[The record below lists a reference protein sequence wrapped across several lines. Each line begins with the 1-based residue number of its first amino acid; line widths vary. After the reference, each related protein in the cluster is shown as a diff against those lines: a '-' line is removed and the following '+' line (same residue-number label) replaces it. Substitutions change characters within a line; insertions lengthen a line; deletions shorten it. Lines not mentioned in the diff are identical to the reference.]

1 MRRVFSRLSPHQR
14 GGGLIGFR
22 ARAMT
27 NSGDN
32 NEHFDLECRDLRRT
46 FGDFVAVDNV
56 SFGVPRGDFFSILG
70 PSGCGKTTILRMMAG
85 FDMPTSGD
93 ILIKDKSMLNVPP
106 NKRPV
111 NMVFQHLALFPMMS
125 VAENIAYGLVRKGMN
140 KSEITAKVTSALERI
155 GLPGSGDK
163 GIKQLSGGQQQR
175 VAIARC
181 LVLEPAALLLDEPLG
196 ALDLK
201 LREHMKVELKKMQS
215 QFDTTFVYIT
225 HDQSEAL
232 VMSNHV
238 AVMNEG
244 RFEQIGTPQE
254 LYYHPDTAFVAG
266 FVGDSNRWHGRVDAV
281 DTTGV
286 RVSTGDGISLLA
298 VPAGEAKLVVGS
310 EVDIFVRPESVII
323 AHDEARAIEM
333 DNRLSGNVVSVLFNG
348 ANSRALVREAKTGGE
363 LDVALP
369 QTGEFSN
376 LSAGQE
382 VFLGWG
388 HQQAKAFVAKPDK
401 E

>member
-1 MRRVFSRLSPHQR
+1 MKDL
-14 GGGLIGFR
+14 
-22 ARAMT
+22 AE
-27 NSGDN
+27 N
-32 NEHFDLECRDLRRT
+32 NKSFDLECRDLRCN
-46 FGDFVAVDNV
+46 FGSFVAVDNV
-56 SFGVPRGDFFSILG
+56 SFGVPEGDFFSILG

-85 FDMPTSGD
+85 FLEPTSGD
-93 ILIKDKSMLNVPP
+93 ILIKGKSVLNVPP

-125 VAENIAYGLVRKGMN
+125 VAENIAYGLVRQGAN
-140 KSEITAKVTSALERI
+140 KTDIKTKVDSALERI

-163 GIKQLSGGQQQR
+163 NIKQLSGGQQQR
-175 VAIARC
+175 IAIARC

-201 LREHMKVELKKMQS
+201 LREHMKIELKKMQN

-244 RFEQIGTPQE
+244 RFEQIGTPQD
-254 LYYHPDTAFVAG
+254 LYYNPNTAFVAG
-266 FVGDSNRWHGRVDAV
+266 FVGENNRWHGRVDDI
-281 DTTGV
+281 DTTGI
-286 RVSTGDGISLLA
+286 RVSTAEGVSFLA
-298 VPAGEAKLVVGS
+298 VPAGQEKLAVGDS
-310 EVDIFVRPESVII
+310 VDIFVRPESVVI
-323 AHDEARAIEM
+323 AHDEARAHEM

-348 ANSRALVREAKTGGE
+348 ANSRALVREGRSGGE
-363 LDVALP
+363 IDVALP

-376 LSAGQE
+376 LAVGQE

-388 HQQAKAFVAKPDK
+388 QTQAKAFACLPNNGNGNNKGQSG
-401 E
+401 

>member
-1 MRRVFSRLSPHQR
+1 MMRSDESAND
-14 GGGLIGFR
+14 I
-22 ARAMT
+22 
-27 NSGDN
+27 DI
-32 NEHFDLECRDLRRT
+32 ECRDLRRT

-56 SFGVPRGDFFSILG
+56 SFSVPKGDFFSILG

-85 FDMPTSGD
+85 FAEPTSGD
-93 ILIKDKSMLNVPP
+93 IIIKGKSMLNVPP

-125 VAENIAYGLVRKGMN
+125 VAENIAYGLVRQGMN
-140 KSEITAKVTSALERI
+140 KSDIATKVKSALERI

-163 GIKQLSGGQQQR
+163 SIKQLSGGQQQR
-175 VAIARC
+175 IAIARC

-201 LREHMKVELKKMQS
+201 LREHMKVELKKMQN
-215 QFDTTFVYIT
+215 QFDTTFIYIT

-254 LYYHPDTAFVAG
+254 LYYHPDSAFVAG
-266 FVGDSNRWHGRVDAV
+266 FVGDSNRWHGKVDAIEGSV
-281 DTTGV
+281 V
-286 RVSTGDGISLLA
+286 RVSTGDGISLLS
-298 VPAGEAKLVVGS
+298 VPAGGKQLSVGT

-323 AHDEARAIEM
+323 AHDEARAQEM

-348 ANSRALVREAKTGGE
+348 ANSRALVRESKTGGE

-369 QTGEFSN
+369 QTGEFSG
-376 LSAGQE
+376 LSAGQQ

-388 HQQAKAFVAKPDK
+388 KQQSKAFASINSPTNKGQG